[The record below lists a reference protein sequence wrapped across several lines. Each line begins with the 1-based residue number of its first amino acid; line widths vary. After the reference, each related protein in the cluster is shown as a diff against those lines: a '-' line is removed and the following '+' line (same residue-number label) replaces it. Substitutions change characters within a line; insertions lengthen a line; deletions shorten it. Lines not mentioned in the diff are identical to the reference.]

1 MTLKMFKFIDDV
13 IDELESREIELE
25 NIAIDIKEVF
35 RDIIGEDREGFLD
48 VKARVKSSESL
59 KEKILRNSY
68 YKRFDN
74 PSQLLSNLSDLIG
87 VRIECRFNEDEDKVY
102 KIIKRQFREK
112 IDEGFHYNRNYP
124 QIILDLR
131 ERQPQKQKNGFVI
144 YRIDGFFV
152 KDDEKIPFEL
162 QIKSLVNLF
171 WSEIEH
177 RIVYKNYNYL
187 VVDKFL
193 KDIMASIKKN
203 LSLMDNELLLIY
215 NHINNKSKDNMW
227 NQRDEIEVLLSK
239 IIYDVFA
246 DKVED
251 SLGFAVDFRKSCDQ
265 VAKYILRSSEKDNSL
280 DYSTILINLLER
292 LNEIRENEVEF
303 NSEITFERELHFEDK
318 FSKKVSQIIV
328 SNMNNDFQWNL
339 FFRIMFEIELGN
351 NAEDFEKFIGFLK
364 LELLDWKG
372 SKKIDEVL
380 GKELAMQVKEE
391 ILYKIANVFEI
402 VESIEFIH
410 NNNINAIADKI
421 QEYIDIVSNEFLEMP
436 VEQWQLKKD
445 KILNKFELTL
455 LSYFSVAIPIEK
467 ANDIID
473 KIGEND
479 EKISMAKNLI
489 NYYGKEVIDSKELVR
504 IINK

>member
-1 MTLKMFKFIDDV
+1 
-13 IDELESREIELE
+13 
-25 NIAIDIKEVF
+25 
-35 RDIIGEDREGFLD
+35 
-48 VKARVKSSESL
+48 
-59 KEKILRNSY
+59 
-68 YKRFDN
+68 
-74 PSQLLSNLSDLIG
+74 
-87 VRIECRFNEDEDKVY
+87 
-102 KIIKRQFREK
+102 
-112 IDEGFHYNRNYP
+112 
-124 QIILDLR
+124 
-131 ERQPQKQKNGFVI
+131 
-144 YRIDGFFV
+144 
-152 KDDEKIPFEL
+152 
-162 QIKSLVNLF
+162 
-171 WSEIEH
+171 
-177 RIVYKNYNYL
+177 
-187 VVDKFL
+187 
-193 KDIMASIKKN
+193 
-203 LSLMDNELLLIY
+203 
-215 NHINNKSKDNMW
+215 MW

-455 LSYFSVAIPIEK
+455 LSYFSVAIKIEK

>member
-1 MTLKMFKFIDDV
+1 MTLKMFEFIDEV
-13 IDELESREIELE
+13 IEELNSREIELE
-25 NIAIDIKEVF
+25 EIAIDIKEVF
-35 RDIIGEDREGFLD
+35 RDIIGEDREGFSD

-68 YKRFDN
+68 YKKFDN
-74 PSQLLSNLSDLIG
+74 ASELLSNLSDLIG
-87 VRIECRFNEDEDKVY
+87 VRVECRFNEDEDKVY
-102 KIIKRQFREK
+102 KIIKKQFRE
-112 IDEGFHYNRNYP
+112 INEEGFHCSRNFP

-131 ERQPQKQKNGFVI
+131 GRQPQKQKNGFVI
-144 YRIDGFFV
+144 YRIDGFFI
-152 KDDEKIPFEL
+152 KDNNKIPFEL

-177 RIVYKNYNYL
+177 KIVYKNYNYL

-227 NQRDEIEVLLSK
+227 NQKEEIEVLLSK

-246 DKVED
+246 GKVEN
-251 SLGFAVDFRKSCDQ
+251 SLGFAIDFRKSCDH
-265 VAKYILRSSEKDNSL
+265 VAKYILRSSEKDKMS
-280 DYSTILINLLER
+280 DYNVILINLLER

-303 NSEITFERELHFEDK
+303 NSEIIFEREFKFEDK
-318 FSKKVSQIIV
+318 FSKKVSKIMI

-364 LELLDWKG
+364 LELLDWEG

-380 GKELAMQVKEE
+380 GEELAIQVKEE
-391 ILYKIANVFEI
+391 IMYKIANVFEI

-410 NNNINAIADKI
+410 NNNIDAIADKI
-421 QEYIDIVSNEFLEMP
+421 QDCIEFVTNEFLEMP

-445 KILNKFELTL
+445 KVLNKFELTL
-455 LSYFSVAIPIEK
+455 LSYFAVAIPIEK
-467 ANDIID
+467 ANDIIE

-489 NYYGKEVIDSKELVR
+489 SYYGNEVIDAKELVK

>member
-1 MTLKMFKFIDDV
+1 MTLKMFEFIDEV
-13 IDELESREIELE
+13 INNLENREIELE
-25 NIAIDIKEVF
+25 NIAINIKEVF
-35 RDIIGEDREGFLD
+35 RDIIGEDRDGFLD

-68 YKRFDN
+68 YKKFDN
-74 PSQLLSNLSDLIG
+74 PNDLLSHLPDLIG
-87 VRIECRFNEDEDKVY
+87 VRVECRFNEDEDKVY

-112 IDEGFHYNRNYP
+112 SEDGLHYNKNFP
-124 QIILDLR
+124 HIILDLR
-131 ERQPQKQKNGFVI
+131 GRQPQKQKNGFVI
-144 YRIDGFFV
+144 YRIDGFFISN
-152 KDDEKIPFEL
+152 DEKIPFEL

-177 RIVYKNYNYL
+177 KIVYKNYNYL

-215 NHINNKSKDNMW
+215 NHINNKSKDNLW
-227 NQRDEIEVLLSK
+227 KQKEEVEVIISK

-246 DKVED
+246 DKVEN

-265 VAKYILRSSEKDNSL
+265 VAKYILRSAVKDNMK
-280 DYSTILINLLER
+280 DYNVILINLLER

-303 NSEITFERELHFEDK
+303 NSEITFERELSFGDN
-318 FSKKVSQIIV
+318 FSRRVAQIIV

-372 SKKIDEVL
+372 SKKIDEIL
-380 GKELAMQVKEE
+380 GEKLALQVKEE
-391 ILYKIANVFEI
+391 IMIKIANVFEI

-410 NNNINAIADKI
+410 NNNINAIVDKI
-421 QEYIDIVSNEFLEMP
+421 QDYIEVMCNEFLEMP
-436 VEQWQLKKD
+436 VEQWKLKKD

-455 LSYFSVAIPIEK
+455 LSYFCVAIPIEK

-489 NYYGKEVIDSKELVR
+489 NYYGKEVIDSKELVK

>member
-1 MTLKMFKFIDDV
+1 
-13 IDELESREIELE
+13 
-25 NIAIDIKEVF
+25 
-35 RDIIGEDREGFLD
+35 
-48 VKARVKSSESL
+48 
-59 KEKILRNSY
+59 
-68 YKRFDN
+68 
-74 PSQLLSNLSDLIG
+74 
-87 VRIECRFNEDEDKVY
+87 
-102 KIIKRQFREK
+102 
-112 IDEGFHYNRNYP
+112 
-124 QIILDLR
+124 
-131 ERQPQKQKNGFVI
+131 
-144 YRIDGFFV
+144 
-152 KDDEKIPFEL
+152 
-162 QIKSLVNLF
+162 
-171 WSEIEH
+171 
-177 RIVYKNYNYL
+177 
-187 VVDKFL
+187 
-193 KDIMASIKKN
+193 
-203 LSLMDNELLLIY
+203 
-215 NHINNKSKDNMW
+215 
-227 NQRDEIEVLLSK
+227 
-239 IIYDVFA
+239 
-246 DKVED
+246 
-251 SLGFAVDFRKSCDQ
+251 
-265 VAKYILRSSEKDNSL
+265 
-280 DYSTILINLLER
+280 
-292 LNEIRENEVEF
+292 
-303 NSEITFERELHFEDK
+303 
-318 FSKKVSQIIV
+318 
-328 SNMNNDFQWNL
+328 MNNDFQWNL